1 MLERLDRIGLGD
13 NGKFSRNLRNKLK
26 RGETG
31 EIKRIGTVLKT
42 SSGQPDLG

>member
-1 MLERLDRIGLGD
+1 MIMVKL
-13 NGKFSRNLRNKLK
+13 SRNLRNKIT